1 MSSNPFQGYT
11 SMLASAAQRHG
22 VLVTPSDTTDLF
34 DPAFGTG
41 EDAIHEIAIG
51 LRIEIGGVLNFYD
64 NSDVPTLRT
73 ITVESGEI
81 VFGAIKRVLATDTT
95 ADDITAYFMGQ
106 RP

>member
-22 VLVTPSDTTDLF
+22 VPVTPSDAIDLF

-41 EDAIHEIAIG
+41 GDAKYEIAIG
-51 LRIEIGGVLNFYD
+51 LRVEVGGVLNFYD
-64 NSDVPTLRT
+64 NSDIPILRT

-95 ADDITAYFMGQ
+95 ADEITAYFMGQ